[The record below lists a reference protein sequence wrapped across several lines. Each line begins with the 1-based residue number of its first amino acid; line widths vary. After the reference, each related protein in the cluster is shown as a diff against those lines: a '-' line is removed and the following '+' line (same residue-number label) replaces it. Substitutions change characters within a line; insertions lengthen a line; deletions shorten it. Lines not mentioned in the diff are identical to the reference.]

1 MADYV
6 TARIDPIVDAVDR
19 LTATFEEHRRE
30 HRQAVTRTREMAET
44 AKMSRWAIWAAL
56 LAAAASWAAV
66 AIALL
71 R

>member
-6 TARIDPIVDAVDR
+6 SARIDPIVDAVDR

-30 HRQAVTRTREMAET
+30 HRQAANRARELADT
-44 AKMSRWAIWAAL
+44 ARMSRWAIVAAL

-66 AIALL
+66 LLALL
-71 R
+71 H